1 MGGERLLND
10 LDPAR
15 GIITAVALSLPVW
28 VLVAGLVWWMA

>member
-15 GIITAVALSLPVW
+15 GIITAVAFSLPVW
-28 VLVAGLVWWMA
+28 ALVGLVWWLA